1 LSLELRAG
9 EIELIKKAAN
19 LFRGRESVGGKIII
33 TNQRIYFKPHFF
45 NVQKD
50 YVEIPMEE
58 IVEVQKRNTLGFVPN
73 GMKVSTRNGEEYKFV
88 VRDREKLIDLIK
100 DLIKD

>member
-1 LSLELRAG
+1 MYR
-9 EIELIKKAAN
+9 
-19 LFRGRESVGGKIII
+19 
-33 TNQRIYFKPHFF
+33 
-45 NVQKD
+45 KD
-50 YVEIPMEE
+50 DVEIPMEE

-100 DLIKD
+100 D

>member
-1 LSLELRAG
+1 MYR
-9 EIELIKKAAN
+9 
-19 LFRGRESVGGKIII
+19 
-33 TNQRIYFKPHFF
+33 
-45 NVQKD
+45 KD
-50 YVEIPMEE
+50 DVEIPMEE